1 MGRAGPGLD
10 FPVSPREP
18 KTPSYRMNPHALNV
32 LEYREALD
40 LVARYASSA
49 SGAEAVR
56 ALEPSTDPAWIAPEL
71 ARVEEMRAFLR
82 GDSGWGVPAI
92 PELREPL
99 RRMRVEGSVLDGPHL
114 RDVGVLLASSRTTK
128 RAVMQQALSLPYLA
142 LIAGGLVEAEKDE
155 AEIGRTVDEAGL
167 VRDEASP
174 ALYRLRRELKSGR
187 GRLVERLA
195 SYMASLPPHL
205 QVSDA
210 SVTVREGRYVIPV
223 RREGRGEVGGIV
235 HDESATGATLF
246 VEPPAAVEMMNR
258 LRELEAEEAREVT
271 RILRE
276 LTARLRPLQPALL
289 ASLDALVAIDSLY
302 ARARYALRVD
312 GRAPKL
318 LEPGTEEYEVV
329 HGSHPIL
336 LARGHDVVPFDLRM
350 DPGERTLLISG
361 PNTGGKTVLLKAMG
375 LISLL
380 AQSGI
385 VPPVAE
391 GTRLPVF
398 RQVFADVGDEQSI
411 EASLSTFSAHLKN
424 LREVLDGAG
433 WESLVLT
440 DEIGSGTDPQEGAA
454 LARAVLV
461 ELTRRSCFTVATTH
475 LGQLKLLATEER
487 GIVNASLQFD
497 AERLRPTYRLLKGI
511 PGRSYGLAI
520 ARRLGL
526 EPRLLADAEATLPQG
541 ERDVARLL
549 LDLEAKE
556 QRFADQTDE
565 LARRIAETERLRAEL
580 ESRELQLKQR
590 ERDAERRAR
599 HQARDLLLKSR
610 AEVEEAIRAVREAGA
625 AAEAG
630 AVDEAART
638 ARRRVEEAALR
649 QREKTPA
656 ELRARSGAAGAR
668 QLALEAG
675 VRVRIES
682 LGRTG
687 TVLELRDGKAMVEAG
702 SLRMLLPRDDL
713 TVLPAGDQGGAAEKK
728 PRPSAGYV
736 NASADARPEVD
747 LRGMRPDEVDVTLGK
762 ALDNAILAGL
772 PSFRIIHGKGT
783 GALRAHVRELLKT
796 DRRITVARPGELF
809 EGGTGVTV
817 VEFA

>member
-1 MGRAGPGLD
+1 
-10 FPVSPREP
+10 
-18 KTPSYRMNPHALNV
+18 MNPHALNV

-40 LVARYASSA
+40 LVARFASSGL
-49 SGAEAVR
+49 GAEAVR
-56 ALEPSTDPAWIAPEL
+56 ALSPSDDPAWIEPEL
-71 ARVEEMRAFLR
+71 ARVEEMRGFLR
-82 GDSGWGVPAI
+82 GDSGWQVPAI
-92 PELREPL
+92 PDAREALRKL
-99 RRMRVEGSVLDGPHL
+99 RVEGSVLEGTQL
-114 RDVGVLLASSRTTK
+114 RDVGVLLTGSRTTR
-128 RAVMQQALSLPYLA
+128 RALAQNASSLPYLA
-142 LIAGGLVEAEKDE
+142 LIAGGLVEREKDE

-174 ALYRLRRELKSGR
+174 ALYRLRREIKSAR

-195 SYMASLPPHL
+195 SYMASLPPHH

-246 VEPPAAVEMMNR
+246 IEPPVAVEMMNR

-276 LTARLRPLQPALL
+276 MTARLRPLQPELV
-289 ASLDALVAIDSLY
+289 ASLGALVALDSLY

-312 GRAPKL
+312 GRAPRM
-318 LEPGTEEYEVV
+318 LEAGTEEYVV
-329 HGSHPIL
+329 AGGSHPIL
-336 LARGHDVVPFDLRM
+336 LARSAEVVPFDLRM
-350 DPGERTLLISG
+350 DRGERTLLISG
-361 PNTGGKTVLLKAMG
+361 PNTGGKTVLLKAIG

-385 VPPVAE
+385 VPPVGP

-398 RQVFADVGDEQSI
+398 KDVFADVGDEQSI

-424 LREVLDGAG
+424 LREVLDGAD
-433 WESLVLT
+433 WQSLVLT

-475 LGQLKLLATEER
+475 LGQLKLLATDEP
-487 GIVNASLQFD
+487 GIINASLQFD
-497 AERLRPTYRLLKGI
+497 AERLQPTYRLLKGV

-526 EPRLLADAEATLPQG
+526 EPRLLAEAEATLPQG
-541 ERDVARLL
+541 ERDVAKLL
-549 LDLEAKE
+549 LELEAKE
-556 QRFADQTDE
+556 QRFADQNDL
-565 LARRIAETERLRAEL
+565 LARRLAETEALRETLEAREL
-580 ESRELQLKQR
+580 ELKQK

-599 HQARDLLLKSR
+599 QQARDLLLQSR
-610 AEVEEAIRAVREAGA
+610 AEVEAAIREVRGA
-625 AAEAG
+625 ADAAQL
-630 AVDEAART
+630 DDAARA
-638 ARRRVEEAALR
+638 ARRRVEEAATR
-649 QREKTPA
+649 QREKQPA
-656 ELRARSGAAGAR
+656 ERGRAVKPRRGQA
-668 QLALEAG
+668 LALEPG

-687 TVLELRDGKAMVEAG
+687 TVVELRDGKVMVEAG
-702 SLRMLLPRDDL
+702 SMRLTLPRDDL
-713 TVLPAGDQGGAAEKK
+713 TPLPAGDQEAQAPR
-728 PRPSAGYV
+728 PRPSAGYL
-736 NASADARPEVD
+736 NASSDARPEVD
-747 LRGMRPDEVDVTLGK
+747 LRGMRPDEVDVVLGR
-762 ALDNAILAGL
+762 AMDSAIMAGL

-783 GALRAHVRELLKT
+783 GALRAHVRKLLES

>member
-1 MGRAGPGLD
+1 
-10 FPVSPREP
+10 
-18 KTPSYRMNPHALNV
+18 MNPHALNV

-40 LVARYASSA
+40 LVARFASSGL
-49 SGAEAVR
+49 GADAVR
-56 ALEPSTDPAWIAPEL
+56 ALSPSADLGWIGPEL

-82 GDSGWGVPAI
+82 GDSGWSVPAI
-92 PELREPL
+92 PDVVEPL

-114 RDVGVLLASSRTTK
+114 RDIGVLLASSRTTR
-128 RAVMQQALSLPYLA
+128 RAVLQQQGALPQLS
-142 LIAGGLVEAEKDE
+142 LIAGGLAEAEKDE
-155 AEIGRTVDEAGL
+155 AEIARTLDDAGL

-174 ALYRLRRELKSGR
+174 ALYRLRRELKSAR

-205 QVSDA
+205 QVQDS

-246 VEPPAAVEMMNR
+246 VEPPVAVEMMNR
-258 LRELEAEEAREVT
+258 LRDLEAQEAREVT

-289 ASLDALVAIDSLY
+289 ASLDALVSLDSFY

-312 GRAPKL
+312 GRAPAL

-329 HGSHPIL
+329 RGYHPIL
-336 LARGHDVVPFDLRM
+336 LARGDDVVPFDLRM
-350 DPGERTLLISG
+350 DRGERTLLISG
-361 PNTGGKTVLLKAMG
+361 PNTGGKTVLLKAIG
-375 LISLL
+375 LVSLL
-380 AQSGI
+380 AQSGV
-385 VPPVAE
+385 VPPVAK

-398 RQVFADVGDEQSI
+398 RDVYADIGDEQSI

-424 LREVLDGAG
+424 LREVLEGAG

-475 LGQLKLLATEER
+475 LGQLKLLAAEER
-487 GIVNASLQFD
+487 GIINASLQFD

-526 EPRLLADAEATLPQG
+526 EPRLLEDAEATLPQG

-556 QRFADQTDE
+556 QRFADQTAALE
-565 LARRIAETERLRAEL
+565 RSLAETAALREQMEARERD
-580 ESRELQLKQR
+580 LKQR

-599 HQARDLLLKSR
+599 QQARDLLLQAR
-610 AEVEEAIRAVREAGA
+610 AEVEAAIRDVRAAGD
-625 AAEAG
+625 AEKL
-630 AVDEAART
+630 DEAARA
-638 ARRRVEEAALR
+638 ARRKVEEAALR

-656 ELRARSGAAGAR
+656 EKRAARGGAKAESTEFE
-668 QLALEAG
+668 LEPG

-687 TVLELRDGKAMVEAG
+687 TIVDVRDGKAMVEAG
-702 SLRMLLPRDDL
+702 VMRLLLPRDDL
-713 TVLPAGDQGGAAEKK
+713 TPLPAGDQGGAQPKG
-728 PRPSAGYV
+728 RPSGGYI
-736 NASADARPEVD
+736 NTAAADARPEVD
-747 LRGMRPDEVDVTLGK
+747 LRGMRPDEVETVLGR
-762 ALDNAILAGL
+762 ALDNALLAGL
-772 PSFRIIHGKGT
+772 PTFRIIHGKGT
-783 GALRAHVRELLKT
+783 GVLRAHVRELLKA
-796 DRRITVARPGELF
+796 DRRISVARPGELF

>member
-1 MGRAGPGLD
+1 
-10 FPVSPREP
+10 
-18 KTPSYRMNPHALNV
+18 MNPHALNV

-40 LVARYASSA
+40 LVARFASSGL
-49 SGAEAVR
+49 GADAVR
-56 ALEPSTDPAWIAPEL
+56 ALSPGDDLALIEPEL
-71 ARVEEMRAFLR
+71 ARVQEMRGFLR
-82 GDSGWGVPAI
+82 GDSGWQVPGI
-92 PELREPL
+92 PDAREALRKL
-99 RRMRVEGSVLDGPHL
+99 RVEGSVLDGAQL
-114 RDVGVLLASSRTTK
+114 RDVGVLLTGSRTTR
-128 RAVMQQALSLPYLA
+128 RAVNASAASLPYLA
-142 LIAGGLVEAEKDE
+142 LIAGGLVEREKDE
-155 AEIGRTVDEAGL
+155 AEIARTVDEAGL

-174 ALYRLRRELKSGR
+174 ALYRLRREIKSAR

-195 SYMASLPPHL
+195 SFMSSLPPHH
-205 QVSDA
+205 QVPDA

-246 VEPPAAVEMMNR
+246 MEPPVAVEMMNR

-276 LTARLRPLQPALL
+276 VTARLRPLQPELL
-289 ASLDALVAIDSLY
+289 ASLDALVALDSLY

-312 GRAPKL
+312 GQAPRM
-318 LEPGTEEYEVV
+318 LEAGTEEYVV
-329 HGSHPIL
+329 VRGAHPIL
-336 LARGHDVVPFDLRM
+336 LARSAEVVPFDLRM
-350 DPGERTLLISG
+350 DRGERTLLISG

-385 VPPVAE
+385 IPPVGP

-398 RQVFADVGDEQSI
+398 TNVFADVGDEQSI

-424 LREVLDGAG
+424 LREVLDGAD
-433 WESLVLT
+433 WQSLVLT

-461 ELTRRSCFTVATTH
+461 ELTRRSAFTVATTH
-475 LGQLKLLATEER
+475 LGQLKLLATDEP

-497 AERLRPTYRLLKGI
+497 AERLQPTYRLLKGV

-526 EPRLLADAEATLPQG
+526 EPRLLAEAESTLPQG
-541 ERDVARLL
+541 ERDVAKLL
-549 LDLEAKE
+549 LELEAKE
-556 QRFADQTDE
+556 QRFADQNDL
-565 LARRIAETERLRAEL
+565 LARRLAETDALREKL
-580 ESRELQLKQR
+580 ETRERELKEK

-599 HQARDLLLKSR
+599 QQARDLLLKSR
-610 AEVEEAIRAVREAGA
+610 AEVEAAIQGLRDA
-625 AAEAG
+625 ADADKL
-630 AVDEAART
+630 DEAARA
-638 ARRRVEEAALR
+638 ARRRVEEAAAR
-649 QREKTPA
+649 QREKQPA
-656 ELRARSGAAGAR
+656 ERPARGAKPKRGAV
-668 QLALEAG
+668 QALEPG
-675 VRVRIES
+675 LRVRIES

-687 TVLELRDGKAMVEAG
+687 TVVELRDGKALVEAG
-702 SLRMLLPRDDL
+702 SMRLSLPRDDL
-713 TVLPAGDQGGAAEKK
+713 TPLPPGDQEAQAPR
-728 PRPSAGYV
+728 PRPSAGYL
-736 NASADARPEVD
+736 NAGADARPEVD
-747 LRGMRPDEVDVTLGK
+747 LRGMRPDEVDVILGR
-762 ALDNAILAGL
+762 AMDSAIMAGL

-783 GALRAHVRELLKT
+783 GALRAYVRKLLES
-796 DRRITVARPGELF
+796 DRRISVARPGELF